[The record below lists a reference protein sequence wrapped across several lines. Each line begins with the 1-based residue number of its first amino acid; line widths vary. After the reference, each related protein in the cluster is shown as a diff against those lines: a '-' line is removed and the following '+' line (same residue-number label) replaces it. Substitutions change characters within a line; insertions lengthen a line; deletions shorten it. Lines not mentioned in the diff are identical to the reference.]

1 MISHVIAFE
10 APIARVYKVLPPPLK
25 DMDEVLAILFTGPAR
40 PDEKVFARTPFL
52 VRRMKVIK
60 ALNWLKLNH
69 KDYDDIEISQIN
81 MDEYPEDCPP
91 VVVQYKHAETN
102 KMVETQDLT
111 NFDDEDGVEHGD
123 CPFVVHGLTGEGLK
137 GKTSET
143 LKGLA
148 LKHMNSEGK
157 MLAVGHAVSPESI
170 YNNPRL
176 YPQMFPWLFPYG
188 YGGVGSRKFTVEGDQ
203 EEKGFIPISEKEHKR
218 HLLMYYDK

>member
-1 MISHVIAFE
+1 
-10 APIARVYKVLPPPLK
+10 
-25 DMDEVLAILFTGPAR
+25 MDEVLAILFTGPAQ

-52 VRRMKVIK
+52 VRRMKVIR

-69 KDYDDIEISQIN
+69 KDYDDIEISQKNI
-81 MDEYPEDCPP
+81 DEYPEDCPP

-111 NFDDEDGVEHGD
+111 NFDDEDGVELGD
-123 CPFVVHGLTGEGLK
+123 CPFVVHGLTGEGLQ
-137 GKTSET
+137 GKTSEV

-157 MLAVGHAVSPESI
+157 MLAVGHAVSPESL

-176 YPQMFPWLFPYG
+176 YPQMF
-188 YGGVGSRKFTVEGDQ
+188 
-203 EEKGFIPISEKEHKR
+203 
-218 HLLMYYDK
+218 